1 MTKSGRFYF
10 QVLLWLVIWLIIWI
24 VGSGDSRF
32 VEINGP
38 TFILQI
44 LLLSGLIF
52 YAVPRLLLEKKYGLF
67 FLIAIPSLVV
77 AAYLATQ
84 VGFAPPLPG
93 PPGPPPGPEPGD
105 LPSGLMRRY
114 PIHFLVL
121 AISSTIAVVLE
132 IFVDAQQKEKR
143 FALAKAELIES
154 ELKLLKL
161 QMNPH
166 FLFNSLN
173 NIYALSAIDSKKTQ
187 QSISSLSNMLRYV
200 LYECE
205 QAYVP
210 LRKEI
215 DYIKNYLRLYALK
228 SSKAYPIKTDFQ
240 VQNDTVLVAPMLFIP
255 FVENAL
261 KHGNIEKIADAFL
274 KIHLS
279 SDAEQI
285 TFEIENSIP
294 KTPTQKD
301 KVGGIGLEN
310 VRKRLAILYP
320 ERHILKIEE
329 ESGTFKVE
337 LQIGLNGKD

>member
-1 MTKSGRFYF
+1 MTKSRRFYF
-10 QVLLWLVIWLIIWI
+10 QVLLWLVIWIIIWV

-32 VEINGP
+32 LEMNGP
-38 TFILQI
+38 TFVLQI
-44 LLLSGLIF
+44 LLLLGLIH
-52 YAVPRLLLEKKYGLF
+52 YAVPQLLLEKKYGLF
-67 FLIAIPSLVV
+67 FLITIPSLLI
-77 AAYLATQ
+77 AAYFATQ
-84 VGFAPPLPG
+84 MTPAPPFPG
-93 PPGPPPGPEPGD
+93 PPGPPPGD
-105 LPSGLMRRY
+105 LPNGLIRRY
-114 PIHFLVL
+114 PIHLLVL
-121 AISSTIAVVLE
+121 AISSIIAVVLE

-143 FALAKAELIES
+143 FAVAKAELIES

-173 NIYALSAIDSKKTQ
+173 NIYALSAIDPKKTQ

-215 DYIKNYLRLYALK
+215 DYIKNYLELYALK
-228 SSKAYPIKTDFQ
+228 SSKTYPIETDFRI
-240 VQNDTVLVAPMLFIP
+240 QNDTVLVAPMLFIP

-274 KIHLS
+274 KIRLS
-279 SDAEQI
+279 SDSEKI
-285 TFEIENSIP
+285 TFKIENSIP
-294 KTPTQKD
+294 KTSVQKD

-320 ERHILKIEE
+320 ERHTLIIQE
-329 ESGTFKVE
+329 ESDTFKVV
-337 LQIGLNGKD
+337 LRIGLDGKNY